1 MKKIISLML
10 AIVMILSVA
19 VMASAVDYAEPFA
32 PGTMGS
38 ETYRIP
44 ALWTLN
50 NGNVMAVAD
59 MRYDHGSDSPN
70 NIDILAAFSEDGYAE
85 WDYSLVNYLDD
96 YADDATGTYSA
107 SYIDSAVAQ
116 SSTGR
121 IFVISDACPSGGGYW
136 QAQEGSGFVEVNGNK
151 YLLLT
156 DAMYDDKLYTFNYY
170 MGDFD
175 ANGIA
180 IVYNRYDNEAKGI
193 KANTATAYTVDKDF
207 NLYKNG
213 VALKTNQINKDGSK
227 GKEINQNI
235 FFGNSELAC
244 YLTTYLLLKYS
255 DDNGATWSNPIFISA
270 DVKSENE
277 DFLGIGPGRGLVT
290 QYNGKERI
298 IFAVYDNVGNGPTVH
313 NENASTIYSDD
324 NGLTWKRGAE
334 VKCRSFMTKTSEAQI
349 VELGGG
355 KLRMFARNQGR
366 YVAYADSTDGGHSWT
381 KFRSDLDLP
390 SNGNCMMSFINAEVD
405 GKQFVLGSYASSKKA
420 RKDGVIRVGVVE
432 NGDINWVNTYYFGGD
447 FFAYSCMTQLADGNI
462 GILYENEA
470 ARISYMILTLDK
482 DGNLS
487 EINGNN
493 FEGYKNAPKTINA
506 FVAFF
511 DKIFSAL
518 GLI

>member
-10 AIVMILSVA
+10 AMVMILSVA

-38 ETYRIP
+38 KTYRIP
-44 ALWTLN
+44 SLWTLN
-50 NGNVMAVAD
+50 NGNVFAVAD
-59 MRYDHGSDSPN
+59 MRYNHGSDSPN
-70 NIDILAAFSEDGYAE
+70 NIDILAATSADGYAA
-85 WDYSLVNYLDD
+85 WDYNVVNYFDD
-96 YADDATGTYSA
+96 YADNATHTNSA
-107 SYIDSAVAQ
+107 SFIDSAIAQ

-136 QAQEGSGFVEVNGNK
+136 QAQTGSGFVEVDGEK

-156 DAMYDDKLYTFNYY
+156 NLQRDDRPYTFNYY
-170 MGDFD
+170 MGAFD
-175 ANGIA
+175 DNGMA
-180 IVYNRYDNEAKGI
+180 LVYKRADNSVTE
-193 KANTATAYTVDKDF
+193 YSVDKDF

-213 VALKTNQINKDGSK
+213 EVLKTKQINEDLTE

-235 FFGNSELAC
+235 FYGNSELTC
-244 YLTTYLLLKYS
+244 FLTTYLILKYS

-270 DVKSENE
+270 DVKSEDE

-313 NENASTIYSDD
+313 NENVSTIYSDD
-324 NGLTWKRGAE
+324 NGLTWHRGAE
-334 VKCRSFMTKTSEAQI
+334 TKCRSFMTKTSEAQL
-349 VELGGG
+349 VDLGGG

-381 KFRSDLDLP
+381 KFRSDLELS
-390 SNGNCMMSFINAEVD
+390 SNANCMVSFINAEVD
-405 GKQFVLGSYASSKKA
+405 GKQFVLGSYASSTKS

-432 NGDINWVNTYYFGGD
+432 NGDINWINTYYFGGD

-462 GILYENEA
+462 AILYENEA
-470 ARISYMILTLDK
+470 SRISYMILTLDK

-493 FEGYKNAPKTINA
+493 YEGYQNAPKTVNT

>member
-1 MKKIISLML
+1 MKKLISLML
-10 AIVMILSVA
+10 AIVMVLSVA
-19 VMASAVDYAEPFA
+19 VMAVSAVNYAEPFA

-38 ETYRIP
+38 KTYRIP

-50 NGNVMAVAD
+50 NGNVLAVAD

-70 NIDILAAFSEDGYAE
+70 NIDILAAFSEDGYKA
-85 WDYSLVNYLDD
+85 WDYNLINYFDD
-96 YADDATGTYSA
+96 YADDATHINSA
-107 SYIDSAVAQ
+107 SFIDSAVAQ

-121 IFVISDACPSGGGYW
+121 IFVVSDACPSGGGYW
-136 QAQEGSGFVEVNGNK
+136 QAQEGRGFVEVNGK
-151 YLLLT
+151 DYLLLT
-156 DAMYDDKLYTFNYY
+156 DLQRDNKPSTFSYY

-175 ANGIA
+175 ADGMA
-180 IVYNRYDNEAKGI
+180 TVYKRADNS
-193 KANTATAYTVDKDF
+193 ATAYSVDKDF

-213 VALKTNQINKDGSK
+213 AVLKTQQINADGSK
-227 GKEINQNI
+227 GAEINQNI
-235 FFGNSELAC
+235 FYGSSDLTCF
-244 YLTTYLLLKYS
+244 LTTYLLLKYS

-270 DVKSENE
+270 DVKAENE

-290 QYNGKERI
+290 TVNGKERI
-298 IFAVYDNVGNGPTVH
+298 IFAVYDNVGYGATVH
-313 NENASTIYSDD
+313 NENVSTIYSDD
-324 NGLTWKRGAE
+324 NGLTWQRGAE
-334 VKCRSFMTKTSEAQI
+334 TSCRAFMTKTSEAQI
-349 VELGGG
+349 VDLGNG

-366 YVAYADSTDGGHSWT
+366 YVAYADSTDGGHSWS

-390 SNGNCMMSFINAEVD
+390 SNANCMVSFINAEVD
-405 GKQFVLGSYASSKKA
+405 GKQFVLGSYASSTKS

-432 NGDINWVNTYYFGGD
+432 NGDINWINTYYFGGD

-462 GILYENEA
+462 AILYENEA

-493 FEGYKNAPKTINA
+493 YAGYQNAPKSVNA

>member
-1 MKKIISLML
+1 MKKIISLLL
-10 AIVMILSVA
+10 AIAMAFSIVA
-19 VMASAVDYAEPFA
+19 MAVSAVDYAEPFA
-32 PGTMGS
+32 RGTLGS
-38 ETYRIP
+38 SEYRIP

-50 NGNVMAVAD
+50 NGNVLAVAD

-70 NIDILAAFSEDGYAE
+70 NIDILAAFSEDGYKP
-85 WDYSLVNYLDD
+85 WNYNLVNYFDD
-96 YADDATGTYSA
+96 YADDATGLYSA
-107 SYIDSAVAQ
+107 SFIDSAIAQ

-136 QAQEGSGFVEVNGNK
+136 QAKEGTGFVKVGDKN

-156 DAMYDDKLYTFNYY
+156 DLQRDNKPGTFNYY
-170 MGDFD
+170 MGEFD
-175 ANGIA
+175 ENGMA
-180 IVYNRYDNEAKGI
+180 TVFYRYGDN
-193 KANTATAYTVDKDF
+193 ANTATAYTVDKDF

-213 VALKTNQINKDGSK
+213 VVLKSKQINKDGSE

-235 FFGNSELAC
+235 FYGSSELTC

-270 DVKSENE
+270 DVKSDKEG
-277 DFLGIGPGRGLVT
+277 FLGIGPGRGLVT
-290 QYNGKERI
+290 NVNGKERI
-298 IFAVYDNVGNGPTVH
+298 IFAVYDNVGYGATVH
-313 NENASTIYSDD
+313 NENVSTIYSDD
-324 NGLTWKRGAE
+324 NGLTWNRGAE
-334 VKCRSFMTKTSEAQI
+334 TQCRAFMTKTSEAQL
-349 VELGGG
+349 VDLGNG

-390 SNGNCMMSFINAEVD
+390 SNGNCMVSFINAEVD
-405 GKQFVLGSYASSKKA
+405 GKQFVLGSYASSKQA

-432 NGDINWVNTYYFGGD
+432 NGDINWINTYYFGGD

-470 ARISYMILTLDK
+470 SRISYMILTLDK